1 MTAAALAGRR
11 IRIAG
16 TVQGVGFRPW
26 VYRAAT
32 RAGVTGRVRN
42 DAGGVTIDA
51 FGDDASLAQ
60 FIAALGTPP
69 SAARIERLE
78 IIDILPEHA
87 PSFAIVASEQGSAP
101 RVSIPPDLATCDDC
115 VAEIF
120 DPANRRFRYPF
131 TNCTHCGPRFTIATA
146 IPYDRATTTMAR
158 FGMCPACRREYR
170 DVADRRFHAQPNA
183 CPICGPRLTLRA
195 NDGTEIDAPEVVT
208 AAARALLDGAIVAL
222 KGVGGYHLACDATA
236 DAAVRELR
244 RRKRR
249 DEKPL
254 AVMVANLE
262 AASRIA
268 VVDAEAARLLTASER
283 PIVLVPRR
291 HGTPLAESVA
301 PGNRMLGIM
310 LPYSPLHHLVLADTG
325 RSLVMTSGNLADEP
339 IAVDNDDA
347 LARLGAVADLFVEH
361 DRDIA
366 SRADDSVVAV
376 IAGDSA
382 VIRRSRGYVPR
393 GIELTAAFARPVL
406 ACGALLKNTFCL
418 AAGTTAW
425 PGPHIG
431 DLEHVGAYDAYVAA
445 IARMEG
451 FLRIQPAAIA
461 HDLHPD
467 YLSTQYAMA
476 RPEAVKIGVQHH
488 HAHVVSAM
496 AEHGIRGPAIGIAYD
511 GAGYGTD
518 GTIWG
523 GEVMLATA
531 RAFRRIATFRPLPL
545 VGGDIAVRAPWRLAF
560 ALVHDAFDGA
570 WPEFLVE
577 RFTQVTSGEAEAVRR
592 ILDGRMPGREERE
605 PFTRAVPM
613 ARGVGR
619 YFDAF
624 GSLFLGRARA
634 SFEGQVAL
642 EWNQAADPGVTHGY
656 PFDVSSLT
664 TVDDGEAA
672 ELLEIDLRPA
682 VRAAIRDY
690 THRVGTQTI
699 AAAFHNTI
707 AAATF
712 AVVRRLNAAIG
723 PLPVVASGGCF
734 QNALLAERVQAAFAP
749 DQHVL
754 LHRAVPPG
762 DGGIALGQA
771 VVANASAVTCDL

>member
-1 MTAAALAGRR
+1 MAFAALAGRR

-32 RAGVTGRVRN
+32 REGITGHVRN

-51 FGDDASLAQ
+51 YGDDASLAR
-60 FIAALGTPP
+60 FVAALATPP
-69 SAARIERLE
+69 PAARIERVE
-78 IIDILPEHA
+78 IVTIEAEHA
-87 PSFAIVASEQGSAP
+87 ASFDIVASEQGSAP
-101 RVSIPPDLATCDDC
+101 RVSIPPDLAACDEC

-120 DPANRRFRYPF
+120 DPANRRYRYPF
-131 TNCTHCGPRFTIATA
+131 TNCTHCGPRFTIATN

-158 FGMCPACRREYR
+158 FGMCPACRREYM
-170 DVADRRFHAQPNA
+170 DVSDRRFHAQPNA

-195 NDGTEIDAPEVVT
+195 SNGAALDAADVV
-208 AAARALLDGAIVAL
+208 AAAAHALVDGAIVAV
-222 KGVGGYHLACDATA
+222 KGIGGFHLACDATA
-236 DAAVRELR
+236 DAVVRELR

-254 AVMVANLE
+254 AVMVADLD

-268 VVDAEAARLLTASER
+268 IVDGDAARLLTSPER
-283 PIVLVPRR
+283 PIVLLPRR
-291 HGTPLAESVA
+291 DDTPIAASVA
-301 PGNRMLGIM
+301 PGNRLLGIM
-310 LPYSPLHHLVLADTG
+310 LPYSPLHHLLLADSG
-325 RSLVMTSGNLADEP
+325 RPLVMTSGNLSDEP

-347 LARLGAVADLFVEH
+347 RERLGAIADLFVEH

-376 IAGDSA
+376 IAGGGT
-382 VIRRSRGYVPR
+382 VVRRSRGYVPR
-393 GIELTAAFARPVL
+393 GVTLTDAFAQPVL

-418 AAGTTAW
+418 GAATTGW
-425 PGPHIG
+425 LGPHIG
-431 DLEHVGAYDAYVAA
+431 DLEHVAAYDAYVAA
-445 IARMEG
+445 ISRMEE
-451 FLRIQPAAIA
+451 FLRIQPQVIA

-467 YLSTQYAMA
+467 YLSTQYAKS
-476 RPEAVKIGVQHH
+476 RLEGLKVGVQHH
-488 HAHVVSAM
+488 HAHVASAM

-511 GAGYGTD
+511 GGGYGTD
-518 GTIWG
+518 KTIWG
-523 GEVMLATA
+523 GEVLLATA
-531 RAFRRIATFRPLPL
+531 HAFRRIATFRPLPL
-545 VGGDIAVRAPWRLAF
+545 VGGDAAVRAPWRLAL
-560 ALVHDAFDGA
+560 ALVHDAFDGS
-570 WPEFLVE
+570 WPEVLRE
-577 RFTQVTSGEAEAVRR
+577 RFTQLKSGEVEQVRR
-592 ILDGRMPGREERE
+592 ILDGGMPM
-605 PFTRAVPM
+605 PM

-634 SFEGQVAL
+634 SFEGQIAL
-642 EWNQAADPGVTHGY
+642 EWNQAADPAVTRGY
-656 PFDVSSLT
+656 PFDVSPVT
-664 TVDDGEAA
+664 TIDGGEET

-682 VRAAIRDY
+682 VRAAFSDH
-690 THRVGTQTI
+690 TDRVGIETI

-712 AVVRRLNAAIG
+712 AVVRRLNATVG

-754 LHRAVPPG
+754 FHRNVPPG

-771 VVANASAVTCDL
+771 VVANATTARPNADC